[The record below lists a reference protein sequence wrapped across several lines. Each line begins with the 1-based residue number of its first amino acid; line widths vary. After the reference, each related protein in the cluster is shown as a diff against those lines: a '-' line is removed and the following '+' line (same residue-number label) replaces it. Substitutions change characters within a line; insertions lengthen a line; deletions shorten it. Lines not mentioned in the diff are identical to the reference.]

1 MGPDLCM
8 RNRDAM
14 YNLIRLSF
22 SLSVILAIFALLPNR
37 AWAVDADYR
46 LNPGD
51 DLQITVWK
59 EDGLDR
65 ETIVLP
71 DGNIDFPLIGTI
83 VARGRTTA
91 EVREAI
97 TKGLASTIPD
107 ASVTVAVRSPLGN
120 VIDVIGQVQKP
131 GEIATGHRLS
141 VMQALSMA
149 GGLTPYA
156 SEGNIRILHREADGT
171 EKSIPFPFDDVIR
184 GKQLEADILLSPGD
198 VVMVPASSLF

>member
-1 MGPDLCM
+1 MHYSKLLRYCLPVGL
-8 RNRDAM
+8 AF
-14 YNLIRLSF
+14 LVLSSPVAF
-22 SLSVILAIFALLPNR
+22 
-37 AWAVDADYR
+37 AVDADYR

-71 DGNIDFPLIGTI
+71 DGMIDFPLIGTI
-83 VARGRTTA
+83 MARGRTTA
-91 EVREAI
+91 ELRDAI
-97 TKGLASTIPD
+97 TKGLAATIPD

-156 SEGNIRILHREADGT
+156 SEGNIKILHREPDGT

>member
-1 MGPDLCM
+1 
-8 RNRDAM
+8 M
-14 YNLIRLSF
+14 YHLIPKAHFLLIGLIVLGGAPGR
-22 SLSVILAIFALLPNR
+22 AL
-37 AWAVDADYR
+37 AVDADYR

-71 DGNIDFPLIGTI
+71 DGTIDFPLIGTI
-83 VARGRTTA
+83 MARGRTTA

-97 TKGLASTIPD
+97 AKGLASTIPD
-107 ASVTVAVRSPLGN
+107 ATVTVAVRSPLGN

-156 SEGNIRILHREADGT
+156 SEGNIKILHRDADGS
-171 EKSIPFPFDDVIR
+171 EKSISFPFDDVMR
-184 GKQLEADILLSPGD
+184 GKQLGADILLSPGD

>member
-1 MGPDLCM
+1 MHH
-8 RNRDAM
+8 
-14 YNLIRLSF
+14 LIPKAHLLLIGLILVGGVPGRA
-22 SLSVILAIFALLPNR
+22 LAI
-37 AWAVDADYR
+37 DADYR

-71 DGNIDFPLIGTI
+71 DGTIDFPLIGTI
-83 VARGRTTA
+83 MARGRTTA

-97 TKGLASTIPD
+97 AKGLASTIPD
-107 ASVTVAVRSPLGN
+107 ATVTVAVRSPLGN

-156 SEGNIRILHREADGT
+156 SEGNIKILHRDADGS
-171 EKSIPFPFDDVIR
+171 EKSISFPFDDVMR
-184 GKQLEADILLSPGD
+184 GKQLDADILLSPGD

>member
-1 MGPDLCM
+1 MHH
-8 RNRDAM
+8 
-14 YNLIRLSF
+14 LIALRLG
-22 SLSVILAIFALLPNR
+22 LLIGLASGALLSGPAR
-37 AWAVDADYR
+37 AVDADYR

-83 VARGRTTA
+83 MARGRTTA
-91 EVREAI
+91 EVRETI
-97 TKGLASTIPD
+97 TKRLASTIPD
-107 ASVTVAVRSPLGN
+107 ASVTVVVRSPLGN

-156 SEGNIRILHREADGT
+156 SEGNIRILHRDADGT